1 MAWHGVLGPCLGN
14 FNEVEEAAL
23 TLFETSHDRFI
34 WKLWEVLVLHD
45 EVMKIIAQVVGT
57 GCSTMAIEDSEE
69 TDLRPFNVQV
79 CFTLWLEDVEN
90 DRDSVLIVLSDDALV
105 RVGRVRLDQATLLLR
120 GLRGLVVLKEQRLW
134 VQNGRVFSEEERLDF
149 HELDV

>member
-1 MAWHGVLGPCLGN
+1 MTWHGVLGSCLSN
-14 FNEVEEAAL
+14 FNEVKEAAL

-45 EVMKIIAQVVGT
+45 EVMKIIAQVVRT
-57 GCSTMAIEDSEE
+57 GSSTMAIEDSEE